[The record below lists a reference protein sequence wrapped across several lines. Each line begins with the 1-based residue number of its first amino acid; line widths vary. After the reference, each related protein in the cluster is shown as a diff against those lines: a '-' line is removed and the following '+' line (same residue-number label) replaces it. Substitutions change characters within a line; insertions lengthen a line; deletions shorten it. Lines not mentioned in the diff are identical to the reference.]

1 MRFGILSHAL
11 THYSSR
17 GEVLRLQINSGGQED
32 TIDDE
37 GSDKYADSDVEI
49 LGVQKRMNACF
60 QIGGALLDLVFLIV
74 AGNLFLNTEV
84 ADALKTRHRTP

>member
-1 MRFGILSHAL
+1 MNCGC
-11 THYSSR
+11 
-17 GEVLRLQINSGGQED
+17 QED

-60 QIGGALLDLVFLIV
+60 HIGGTLLCLVFLIV

>member
-1 MRFGILSHAL
+1 MNCGC
-11 THYSSR
+11 
-17 GEVLRLQINSGGQED
+17 QED

-37 GSDKYADSDVEI
+37 GGDKYRNGNVEI